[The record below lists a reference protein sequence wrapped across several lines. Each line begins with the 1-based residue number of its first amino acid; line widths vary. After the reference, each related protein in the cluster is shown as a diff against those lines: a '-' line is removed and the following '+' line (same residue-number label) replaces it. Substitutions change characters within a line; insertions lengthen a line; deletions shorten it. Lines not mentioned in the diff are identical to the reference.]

1 MSRHAP
7 YLLFHAGDRRYA
19 LAVSDVLRVVP
30 AAEPT
35 PVRNMPP
42 AVHGVINVAG
52 DILPVID
59 IRVQDGG
66 KVESIEPSD
75 HFILTRAAGKPV
87 ALLVAG
93 VDGVQELEE
102 ILVTLP
108 METIDFPES
117 PRLAGSEDG
126 QGPDR
131 LSGQEAGGCID
142 PDQRDDQPGTAL
154 VATLDGEIVLI
165 QNIRRFITAIAQ
177 VASSAAP
184 HAVSPAVVPEPE
196 PEAEPLP

>member
-1 MSRHAP
+1 MSRHAS
-7 YLLFHAGDRRYA
+7 YLIFHAADRRYA

-42 AVHGVINVAG
+42 AVHGVINVAD

-75 HFILTRAAGKPV
+75 HFILTRAAGLPL

-93 VDGVQELEE
+93 VDGVEELKE
-102 ILVTLP
+102 IAVTLP
-108 METIDFPES
+108 MEAVSAREAQTPNQS
-117 PRLAGSEDG
+117 LTSVA
-126 QGPDR
+126 PDQEN
-131 LSGQEAGGCID
+131 LSGQD
-142 PDQRDDQPGTAL
+142 LTRLDDLGERPGTAL
-154 VATLDGEIVLI
+154 VATLDGDIVLI

-177 VASSAAP
+177 VASSAAS
-184 HAVSPAVVPEPE
+184 HAVSPAVKPESE

>member
-1 MSRHAP
+1 MSRHAS
-7 YLLFHAGDRRYA
+7 YLLFHAADRRYA

-75 HFILTRAAGKPV
+75 HFILTRAAGLPL

-93 VDGVQELEE
+93 VDGVEELEE
-102 ILVTLP
+102 IAVTLP
-108 METIDFPES
+108 MEAVS
-117 PRLAGSEDG
+117 PREAQTPG
-126 QGPDR
+126 QPQTTGEHVPDT
-131 LSGQEAGGCID
+131 L
-142 PDQRDDQPGTAL
+142 PDQDPAQFADLDDRPGTAL

-165 QNIRRFITAIAQ
+165 QNIRRFIAAIAQ
-177 VASSAAP
+177 VASSAAS
-184 HAVSPAVVPEPE
+184 HAVSPAVKPESE
-196 PEAEPLP
+196 TEAEPLP